1 MAIVHQNPIVN
12 TTATQL
18 LKLPTGVQYTTV
30 TIYNG
35 SAASI
40 FVGGSSVAT
49 SGATKG
55 MTIAA
60 ASSLVLALNA
70 NDALWAIAASATS
83 AGEVV
88 VIYSGI

>member
-1 MAIVHQNPIVN
+1 MALVQQNPIV
-12 TTATQL
+12 TSTAAKLLQL
-18 LKLPTGVQYTTV
+18 PNGVQYTTV

-55 MTIAA
+55 ATIAA
-60 ASSLVLALNA
+60 ASSLVINLNA
-70 NDALWAIAASATS
+70 SDSLWAIAASATS
-83 AGEVV
+83 AGDVV
-88 VIYSGI
+88 VLYSGI

>member
-1 MAIVHQNPIVN
+1 MAIVQQNPIVN
-12 TTATQL
+12 TTATKL
-18 LKLPTGVQYTTV
+18 LQLPTGVQYTTV

-55 MTIAA
+55 LTIAA
-60 ASSLVLALNA
+60 ASSAVICLNA
-70 NDALWAIAASATS
+70 NDSLWAIAASATS
-83 AGEVV
+83 AGDVV
-88 VIYSGI
+88 VLYSGI